1 MFEISKK
8 IIPQKKNI
16 CALGM
21 RVTYED
27 NTTEKIG
34 NHELQMIKE
43 SDEPELLDAWVEKFW
58 EIQKC
63 PDCNQPLTPEAKCLG
78 CSKNFL
84 N

>member
-1 MFEISKK
+1 
-8 IIPQKKNI
+8 
-16 CALGM
+16 
-21 RVTYED
+21 
-27 NTTEKIG
+27 
-34 NHELQMIKE
+34 MIKE

-63 PDCNQPLTPEAKCLG
+63 PECNQPLTPKAECLG